1 MPHILR
7 INEQKLWNCPI
18 VIDRGNWV
26 VLVIHRP
33 EQAKEPIIY
42 LQPISETSELE

>member
-1 MPHILR
+1 MSKNYGTVLLS
-7 INEQKLWNCPI
+7 N
-18 VIDRGNWV
+18 DRGNWV